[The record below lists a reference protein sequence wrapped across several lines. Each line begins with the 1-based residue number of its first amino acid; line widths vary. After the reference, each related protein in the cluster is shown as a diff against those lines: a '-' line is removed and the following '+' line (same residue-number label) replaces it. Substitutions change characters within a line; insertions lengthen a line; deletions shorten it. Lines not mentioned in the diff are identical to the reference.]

1 MTRDFLKKIV
11 KFVFSFLIRPWFW
24 AHRWMRDQVFL
35 IRLRSRDFPPGILAY
50 PIWLISGSVCNIRKC
65 WDVAYMDYGLRRYSK
80 WAAIHYSPK
89 GRSYLNF
96 DKLSDKELLSLYG
109 GSGGRI
115 EYFLKNNSQILSYEN
130 GQSFLD
136 AGCGVGQ
143 NIKVLS
149 EYFPDSPIRAFDV
162 SEGAIEVVKL
172 GTREQKKILAESGSI
187 TDPGYLGRYADD
199 EFDHVFICH
208 AFSFLMADGE
218 TATRELRQRILDEL
232 VRIGRKTVLI
242 LDSHVLNLSDPS
254 FEIEQLN
261 RATYS
266 ESIIPYFQAHLA
278 YGEICALFSL
288 ESVGVLY
295 RKHPIEKLK

>member
-1 MTRDFLKKIV
+1 
-11 KFVFSFLIRPWFW
+11 
-24 AHRWMRDQVFL
+24 
-35 IRLRSRDFPPGILAY
+35 
-50 PIWLISGSVCNIRKC
+50 
-65 WDVAYMDYGLRRYSK
+65 
-80 WAAIHYSPK
+80 
-89 GRSYLNF
+89 
-96 DKLSDKELLSLYG
+96 
-109 GSGGRI
+109 
-115 EYFLKNNSQILSYEN
+115 
-130 GQSFLD
+130 
-136 AGCGVGQ
+136 
-143 NIKVLS
+143 
-149 EYFPDSPIRAFDV
+149 
-162 SEGAIEVVKL
+162 
-172 GTREQKKILAESGSI
+172 
-187 TDPGYLGRYADD
+187 
-199 EFDHVFICH
+199 
-208 AFSFLMADGE
+208 MADGE